1 MGAEPEVRPEASGGA
16 LVRRCARAFA
26 VERERWPLWVP
37 VGIGGGVAGY
47 FGLPFEPAAAW
58 GPAILA
64 AAICL
69 GCIGYRRLRTSG
81 RGEAMVIAAFVM
93 GAPALGFT
101 AIAAENHRVA
111 APVLEKRLGPVLVRG
126 RIVAQEPGIKGVR
139 ITVAVSAIDRLA
151 AADLPA
157 RIRIR
162 VRPSMA
168 PGGAQTLTIGAAIKV
183 LAILMPPPPPA
194 VPGGFDFARS
204 AWFKGIGAVGFAVRA
219 PELAGGG
226 GDGAPPGWLAA
237 LGGVIGDLRATLF
250 RRITQALPGAAGGIA
265 AALMT
270 GERGRI
276 PETSWR
282 PCGRRDSPICLPFPA
297 CISAW

>member
-1 MGAEPEVRPEASGGA
+1 MSAEPEVRPEESGGA
-16 LVRRCARAFA
+16 LVRRLAPMLARAFA
-26 VERERWPLWVP
+26 NERERWPLWVP
-37 VGIGGGVAGY
+37 VGIGVGVAGY

-64 AAICL
+64 AAIFL

-101 AIAAENHRVA
+101 AIGAENHRVA

-126 RIVAQEPGIKGVR
+126 RIVAREPGIKGVR
-139 ITVAVSAIDRLA
+139 ITLAVSAIDRLA

-168 PGGAQTLTIGAAIKV
+168 PGGAQTLASGAAIKV
-183 LAILMPPPPPA
+183 LAILMPPP

-219 PELAGGG
+219 PE
-226 GDGAPPGWLAA
+226 P
-237 LGGVIGDLRATLF
+237 
-250 RRITQALPGAAGGIA
+250 AGGIA
-265 AALMT
+265 AALMA
-270 GERGRI
+270 GERSAI
-276 PETSWR
+276 
-282 PCGRRDSPICLPFPA
+282 
-297 CISAW
+297 ISC